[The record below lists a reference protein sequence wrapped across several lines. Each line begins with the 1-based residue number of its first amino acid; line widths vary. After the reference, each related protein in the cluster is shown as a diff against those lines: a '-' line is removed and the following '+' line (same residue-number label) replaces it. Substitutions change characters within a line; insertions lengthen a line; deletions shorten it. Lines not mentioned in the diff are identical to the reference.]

1 MIRTQAT
8 RPFYSFYSLLMLA
21 LLFPLSSLAEEK
33 EEGRYLG
40 AQESEIPDWFKE
52 SFLEFEEDVAE
63 ARDNGRRVL
72 LYFYQDGCPYCAK
85 LVEENFHDPEI
96 RDYVQ
101 SKFDGIALN
110 MWGDREIVSIGG
122 RDYTEKTFAEALK
135 VQYTPTLL
143 FLDEEGRVILRLNGY
158 YPPDKLRKALRFAGE
173 GEEKRTTFARYM
185 LDSEQPKQGRLIAE
199 DFYLDTR
206 DLKSL
211 IDGDGKYLA
220 VYFEAPG
227 CSDCEVMHRRVLSD
241 APTRALAK
249 QMNSVQLNVYDE
261 RPIVTVD
268 GKRMSARDYAR
279 DLGIAYTPSVVF
291 FNDRGEEVHRI
302 EGFLKTF
309 HFQSSLAYVLEQGY
323 DSQPNFQRYI
333 AARGEKLR
341 ALGYD
346 TDIWGYE
353 SAFPAEAQGKVI
365 D

>member
-1 MIRTQAT
+1 MHCSPHA
-8 RPFYSFYSLLMLA
+8 RPVYFGLILTLML
-21 LLFPLSSLAEEK
+21 LLPGMSVAQQN

-40 AQESEIPDWFKE
+40 ARESEIPDWFKE

-63 ARDNGRRVL
+63 ARENGRRVL
-72 LYFYQDGCPYCAK
+72 LYFYQNGCPYCAK

-101 SKFDGIALN
+101 AKFDGIALN

-122 RDYTEKTFAEALK
+122 RDYTEKSFAEALK

-143 FLDEEGRVILRLNGY
+143 FLDEQGRVILRLNGY
-158 YPPDKLRKALRFAGE
+158 YPPAKLRKALRFAGE
-173 GEEKRTTFARYM
+173 GMEKKTSFARYM
-185 LDSEQPKQGRLIAE
+185 LDSEKPKQGRLIDE
-199 DFYLDTR
+199 DFLVDSR

-211 IDGDGKYLA
+211 IRGDGRYLA

-227 CSDCEVMHRRVLSD
+227 CKDCEVMHRRVLSD

-249 QMNSVQLNVYDE
+249 QMNSVQLNVHDE
-261 RPIVTVD
+261 QPVITVD
-268 GKRMSARDYAR
+268 GRRMSARDYAR

-323 DSQPNFQRYI
+323 ESQPSFQRYI
-333 AARGEKLR
+333 SARGDKLR
-341 ALGYD
+341 AQGYD

-365 D
+365 E

>member
-1 MIRTQAT
+1 MNRADYV
-8 RPFYSFYSLLMLA
+8 RPFHRLLII
-21 LLFPLSSLAEEK
+21 LLFLPGLLLAQQNEQ
-33 EEGRYLG
+33 GRYLG
-40 AQESEIPDWFKE
+40 ARESEIPDWFKE
-52 SFLEFEEDVAE
+52 SFLDFEEDVAE
-63 ARDNGRRVL
+63 ARENGRRVL
-72 LYFYQDGCPYCAK
+72 LYFYQNGCPYCAR

-101 SKFDGIALN
+101 SRFDGIALN

-122 RDYTEKTFAEALK
+122 KDYTEKSFAEALK

-143 FLDEEGRVILRLNGY
+143 FLDEKGRVILRLNGY

-185 LDSEQPKQGRLIAE
+185 LDSEAPKHGKLIDE
-199 DFYLDTR
+199 DFFLKTR

-211 IDGDGKYLA
+211 IQNDNRYLA
-220 VYFEAPG
+220 VYFEAPA
-227 CSDCEVMHRRVLSD
+227 CKECEVMHRRVLTD
-241 APTRALAK
+241 PPTRALVRAMK
-249 QMNSVQLNVYDE
+249 NVQLDVYDTK
-261 RPIVTVD
+261 PVVTVD
-268 GKRMSARDYAR
+268 GRTLSARDYAR
-279 DLGIAYTPSVVF
+279 ELGIAYTPSIVF

-323 DSQPNFQRYI
+323 QTQPSFQRYI
-333 AARGEKLR
+333 SARGEKLR
-341 ALGYD
+341 EQGYD